1 MVRVTNRGDALVRV
15 VGTGI
20 APGRSIVVKRAD
32 WQRWRSR
39 NIDNARLAATTLQ
52 FEFEPLYPSESERL
66 PQEPPPWRPA
76 PLDASVTME
85 GELGKTKAVPFDK
98 DVEWKAPE
106 PDEIEDLAERIMT
119 ELDMDDASLWT
130 KAGPPKASALPGTTA
145 EQRRAAWERI
155 GEMER
160 ETDERMKRGAS

>member
-1 MVRVTNRGDALVRV
+1 MTIAMVRVTNRGDALVRV

-39 NIDNARLAATTLQ
+39 NIDNARLAATSLQ
-52 FEFEPLYPSESERL
+52 AEFEPLYPSEAERL
-66 PQEPPPWRPA
+66 PPEPPEWKKPP
-76 PLDASVTME
+76 PLDASATLE
-85 GELGKTKAVPFDK
+85 GELGKEP
-98 DVEWKAPE
+98 EPE
-106 PDEIEDLAERIMT
+106 PDETDDLAERIMT